1 MYQNSPNNEESNKS
15 NKLKYMQQSWY
26 AKYTLSASITITKL
40 LSSEWL
46 FKNIIME
53 SIDDVLPP
61 EKIAFIAYNIGVY
74 ESVQKFGGLS
84 TSGKITNG
92 TDVSKVAELLSQST
106 AFYDA
111 YMIAGLINAMLY
123 DTKDK
128 TVERVSPEHVRYVM
142 SQLKATG
149 VSLP

>member
-1 MYQNSPNNEESNKS
+1 M
-15 NKLKYMQQSWY
+15 
-26 AKYTLSASITITKL
+26 
-40 LSSEWL
+40 
-46 FKNIIME
+46 
-53 SIDDVLPP
+53 
-61 EKIAFIAYNIGVY
+61 Y
-74 ESVQKFGGLS
+74 ESVQKFGGLIP
-84 TSGKITNG
+84 SGKITNG
-92 TDVSKVAELLSQST
+92 TDVSKVAELLSQSA

-111 YMIAGLINAMLY
+111 NMIAGLINAMLY